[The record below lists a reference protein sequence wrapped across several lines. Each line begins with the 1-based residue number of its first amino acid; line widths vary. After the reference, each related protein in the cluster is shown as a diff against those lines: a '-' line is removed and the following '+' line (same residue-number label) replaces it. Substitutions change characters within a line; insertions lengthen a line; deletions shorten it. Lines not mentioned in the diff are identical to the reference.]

1 MIEWCDQNL
10 IYERT
15 PCDWRKSD
23 NLLGSTTRLSCW
35 RRLRK
40 TLFCCSSAW
49 ACSCS
54 WVFCRRP
61 SSSRP
66 VVSRKRR
73 YARSNAWPIVNVIS
87 SALIQFNSITP
98 KTFRFLLKT
107 YEFVANEDVTGVLL
121 RIDFFGDE
129 TEKLLFGLVVGAVRN
144 AMQRVL
150 MKNPLQNQ
158 LLFAT
163 KKNI

>member
-1 MIEWCDQNL
+1 MWSKFDLWTHPLRLEK
-10 IYERT
+10 ERQLVGLDDETELLEATAQDFILLFQRLGVFLQLSLLSSTFQFTSCRLQET
-15 PCDWRKSD
+15 PVRQIKRLTNRQRD
-23 NLLGSTTRLSCW
+23 LLRLNS
-35 RRLRK
+35 
-40 TLFCCSSAW
+40 
-49 ACSCS
+49 
-54 WVFCRRP
+54 
-61 SSSRP
+61 
-66 VVSRKRR
+66 
-73 YARSNAWPIVNVIS
+73 
-87 SALIQFNSITP
+87 IQFNSITP